1 MTKNM
6 HKFLASLAG
15 GAEDC
20 ICIQYAIEDCIDYAL
35 FGRDVMLCEIVSI
48 LLPECIT
55 DKMFTVYKQ

>member
-6 HKFLASLAG
+6 RRFLISLSG
-15 GAEDC
+15 GFED
-20 ICIQYAIEDCIDYAL
+20 ILCIQYAIEDCIDYAL